1 MTNAPMPLGVGLN
14 NWLGPVWPER
24 KMDTKLMP
32 CPFCGSTPNEPNK
45 TGGGDERNGY
55 NFRVHIA
62 CRECGAEI
70 SRASHRDKQGWCD
83 DNGQAKAA
91 AIAAWNRR
99 A

>member
-1 MTNAPMPLGVGLN
+1 MNTPL
-14 NWLGPVWPER
+14 
-24 KMDTKLMP
+24 KP
-32 CPFCGSTPNEPNK
+32 CPFCGAAPKQPRK

-62 CRECGAEI
+62 CSGCGAEI
-70 SRASHRDKQGWCD
+70 IRDSHQDKQGWCD
-83 DNGQAKAA
+83 DKGQAQAA